1 MFCVHCGASLPQIAR
16 FCNRCGKPV
25 STDPAGRK
33 CLGCGELIPHG
44 QSACPQCGAGFIH
57 CHQCGR
63 LIMDKNYFCPDCKTL
78 RGISLTYQIPS
89 QEFEHPSMQQ
99 MNNVLR
105 QSTSLT
111 STAQMISKKVGKPW
125 YESLFN
131 SILTSEKQYARVYEL
146 AYIAARRIGM
156 KTMPSVYIE
165 ADRGYQTATYGSD
178 QDSFVNIGTFLPR
191 LLNDRELL
199 FVLGHELGHLIS
211 NHALWTTVSM
221 FLVGQHRSTVMSDGL
236 ISYFSNPLKIVEQ
249 GMESVISSWMRVA
262 DLTADRAALL
272 VVGDFDI
279 AKRVLFLLYFKSR
292 RELQDINLD
301 EWVRQQMTQDSG
313 AQKLSEFGSPTPYL
327 GSRLKELQSF
337 YHSPQYEILRRKV
350 ESGSGIAMGDLFD
363 EKGSFKKKDDGG
375 KTAKNAESAAV
386 KIPAAKGIPCKCPKC
401 GTKLTVQVKKIPDSK
416 IVKVTC
422 PSCKNPFQLDLSRNA
437 GTTPDSGAG
446 KPDEALAGKKDR
458 KPAAGHPGRTDPH
471 PGPETREGEPKKV
484 KTINGKCPK
493 CGAAFSMP
501 LDRLAAKS
509 AVELQ
514 CNRCKNK
521 FRLILP
527 QAREDLSQTSPME
540 DDPA

>member
-1 MFCVHCGASLPQIAR
+1 
-16 FCNRCGKPV
+16 
-25 STDPAGRK
+25 
-33 CLGCGELIPHG
+33 
-44 QSACPQCGAGFIH
+44 
-57 CHQCGR
+57 
-63 LIMDKNYFCPDCKTL
+63 MDTNYFCPDCKTL

-99 MNNVLR
+99 MNNLLR

-292 RELQDINLD
+292 RELQDVNLD
-301 EWVRQQMTQDSG
+301 EWVKQQMTQDSG

-337 YHSPQYEILRRKV
+337 YDSPQYEILRRKV
-350 ESGSGIAMGDLFD
+350 ESGSGIAMSDLFD
-363 EKGSFKKKDDGG
+363 EKGSIKKKGDGG
-375 KTAKNAESAAV
+375 KTAKSAERATM
-386 KIPAAKGIPCKCPKC
+386 KIPTAKGITCKCPTC

-422 PSCKNPFQLDLSRNA
+422 PSCKNPFHLDISRVA
-437 GTTPDSGAG
+437 GAISNSEAV
-446 KPDEALAGKKDR
+446 KPEDILIAKKDQ
-458 KPAAGHPGRTDPH
+458 KPAATKPGMTVEP
-471 PGPETREGEPKKV
+471 PGPETRAGKPPKG

-501 LDRLAAKS
+501 LEKIASRP

-521 FRLILP
+521 FKLILP

>member
-1 MFCVHCGASLPQIAR
+1 
-16 FCNRCGKPV
+16 
-25 STDPAGRK
+25 
-33 CLGCGELIPHG
+33 
-44 QSACPQCGAGFIH
+44 
-57 CHQCGR
+57 
-63 LIMDKNYFCPDCKTL
+63 MDTNYFCPDCKTL
-78 RGISLTYQIPS
+78 RGISLTYQIPPL
-89 QEFEHPSMQQ
+89 EFEHPSMQQ

-292 RELQDINLD
+292 RELQDVNLD
-301 EWVRQQMTQDSG
+301 EWVKQQMTQDSG

-337 YHSPQYEILRRKV
+337 YNSPQYEILRRKV
-350 ESGSGIAMGDLFD
+350 ESGSGIAMSELFD
-363 EKGSFKKKDDGG
+363 EKGSIRKKDDGG
-375 KTAKNAESAAV
+375 KTDRSAESV
-386 KIPAAKGIPCKCPKC
+386 TIKIPTAKGIACTCPKC

-416 IVKVTC
+416 VVKVIC
-422 PSCKNPFQLDLSRNA
+422 PSCKNPFQMDMSRVA
-437 GTTPDSGAG
+437 GTIPVSGAG
-446 KPDEALAGKKDR
+446 KPDEAPIASKSQGTSPSGSSTTVAL
-458 KPAAGHPGRTDPH
+458 

-493 CGAAFSMP
+493 CSAAFSMP
-501 LDRLAAKS
+501 LDRIAAKS

-527 QAREDLSQTSPME
+527 QAREDLSRTSTME

>member
-1 MFCVHCGASLPQIAR
+1 
-16 FCNRCGKPV
+16 
-25 STDPAGRK
+25 
-33 CLGCGELIPHG
+33 
-44 QSACPQCGAGFIH
+44 
-57 CHQCGR
+57 
-63 LIMDKNYFCPDCKTL
+63 MDTSFFCPDCKTL
-78 RGISLTYQIPS
+78 RGVSLSYHIPP
-89 QEFEHPSMQQ
+89 QELEHPSMQQ
-99 MNNVLR
+99 MNNLLR

-111 STAQMISKKVGKPW
+111 TTAQMISKKVGKPW

-131 SILTSEKQYARVYEL
+131 SILTSENQYSRIYEL
-146 AYIAARRIGM
+146 SYIAARRIGL

-249 GMESVISSWMRVA
+249 GMESVISSWMRVS

-272 VVGDFDI
+272 VVGDFEI

-301 EWVRQQMTQDSG
+301 EWVKQQMSKEAG

-337 YHSPQYEILRRKV
+337 YQSPQYEVLRKKV
-350 ESGSGIAMGDLFD
+350 ESGCGIVMTDLFD
-363 EKGSFKKKDDGG
+363 DKGVLKKKDDAG
-375 KTAKNAESAAV
+375 KTAKSDESISM
-386 KIPAAKGIPCKCPKC
+386 KIPTAKGITCRCPKC
-401 GTKLTVQVKKIPDSK
+401 QTKLTVQVKKIPENKVVK
-416 IVKVTC
+416 ISC
-422 PSCKNPFQLDLSRNA
+422 PSCKNLFQLDVTRVAEAIPQNDGGKTRDTIDKKEQKVAASKSR
-437 GTTPDSGAG
+437 DVSGAS
-446 KPDEALAGKKDR
+446 
-458 KPAAGHPGRTDPH
+458 
-471 PGPETREGEPKKV
+471 PGPAKETVESKKV
-484 KTINGKCPK
+484 KTVKGKCPK
-493 CGAAFSMP
+493 CGAAFSMA
-501 LDRLAAKS
+501 LDKIAAKS

-514 CNRCKNK
+514 CNSCKNK

-527 QAREDLSQTSPME
+527 QFKEDVSQVSPTE
-540 DDPA
+540 DEPL

>member
-1 MFCVHCGASLPQIAR
+1 
-16 FCNRCGKPV
+16 
-25 STDPAGRK
+25 
-33 CLGCGELIPHG
+33 
-44 QSACPQCGAGFIH
+44 
-57 CHQCGR
+57 
-63 LIMDKNYFCPDCKTL
+63 MDTNYFCPDCKTL
-78 RGISLTYQIPS
+78 RGISLTYQIPPL
-89 QEFEHPSMQQ
+89 EFEHPSMQQ

-292 RELQDINLD
+292 RELQDVNLD
-301 EWVRQQMTQDSG
+301 EWVKQQMTQDSG

-327 GSRLKELQSF
+327 GSRLKELQAF
-337 YHSPQYEILRRKV
+337 HDSPQYEILRRKV
-350 ESGSGIAMGDLFD
+350 ESGSGIAMSELFD
-363 EKGSFKKKDDGG
+363 EKGSIRKKDDGG
-375 KTAKNAESAAV
+375 KTAKSAQSV
-386 KIPAAKGIPCKCPKC
+386 TMKIPTAKGIPCKCPGC
-401 GTKLTVQVKKIPDSK
+401 STKLTVQVKKIPDSK

-422 PSCKNPFQLDLSRNA
+422 PSCKNPFQLDVSRVA
-437 GTTPDSGAG
+437 GAISNSEAV
-446 KPDEALAGKKDR
+446 KPEDTLIAKKDQTAAM
-458 KPAAGHPGRTDPH
+458 KPGATAPLPA
-471 PGPETREGEPKKV
+471 PETRAGEPKKV
-484 KTINGKCPK
+484 K
-493 CGAAFSMP
+493 
-501 LDRLAAKS
+501 R
-509 AVELQ
+509 
-514 CNRCKNK
+514 
-521 FRLILP
+521 
-527 QAREDLSQTSPME
+527 
-540 DDPA
+540 